1 MDRDIIRNFLDESY
15 EQLAGKDAIMRA
27 ITEIETNLDAI
38 EYGTQDLDASINEIK
53 NLLKIIASEIDGSYR
68 PGDSSYS

>member
-38 EYGTQDLDASINEIK
+38 EYGDQDPDVYIEEIRK
-53 NLLKIIASEIDGSYR
+53 LLKVIEAEVDGSYR

>member
-38 EYGTQDLDASINEIK
+38 EYGDQDPDVYIEEIRK
-53 NLLKIIASEIDGSYR
+53 LLKVIEAEVDGSYM